1 MLKDIREYIGSEEFE
16 MNIKKN
22 KINIINYKRIIS
34 ISPTNIS
41 ILSPT
46 QKIVITG
53 TNLSLNKLLDEE
65 ILIVGKL
72 QKIEV
77 YDE

>member
-1 MLKDIREYIGSEEFE
+1 MLKNIREFISSNNFE
-16 MNIKKN
+16 MNIFKD
-22 KINIINYKRIIS
+22 KINIVNYKRIIS
-34 ISPTNIS
+34 ISTTNIS
-41 ILSPT
+41 VQSPT
-46 QKIVITG
+46 QKIIITG
-53 TNLSLNKLLDEE
+53 NNLFLNKLLDEE